1 MRSSTS
7 SRTCGDVP
15 PGVTSLTWPQAL
27 GWRMRR
33 QLLDPIGDEPVEGVV
48 RRLGAVQAQHDAA
61 TELSIRA
68 RRTSSE
74 HAEVTQALADG
85 RLIKTFAF
93 RGATHLMTAED
104 AGIYLALR
112 GSSRMW
118 ELPSWRA
125 YYGLEPAD
133 WPGLRGV
140 VREAL
145 ADGPLTRSELGAAV
159 TADRRFEHLG
169 FAFGEGSGT
178 LLKPLA
184 WLGEMSFG
192 LPRGRQSTFQ
202 RLDGNP
208 RWNGVPDVEAA
219 GPRAVEAYVGAYG
232 PTTPEHLRYWLGSGL
247 GAGGKRIQAWIDRL
261 GDRLTTVDVDGTAC
275 LVPREHLDELVAS
288 SPSDAVRLLPAY
300 DQWVLGPGTADATIV
315 PSARRALVSRGAA
328 VALVGGV
335 VAGTWSST
343 RPGIAVDWFPEAGRQ
358 PRDVVESEIA
368 RVGALLG

>member
-1 MRSSTS
+1 VSI
-7 SRTCGDVP
+7 G
-15 PGVTSLTWPQAL
+15 WPAAL
-27 GWRMRR
+27 AWRMRR
-33 QLLDPIGDEPVEGVV
+33 QLLDPIGDEPVEEVV

-61 TELSIRA
+61 SELTIRV

-74 HAEVTQALADG
+74 PAEVTQALADG

-104 AGIYLALR
+104 AGVYLALR
-112 GSSRMW
+112 ASSRMW

-133 WPGLRGV
+133 WPGLREV

-219 GPRAVEAYVGAYG
+219 GLRAVEAYVGAYG
-232 PTTPEHLRYWLGSGL
+232 PTTPDHLRYWLGSGL
-247 GAGGKRIQAWIDRL
+247 GAGGKRIQAWMDRL

-275 LVPREHLDELVAS
+275 LVPSEDLEELIAS
-288 SPSDAVRLLPAY
+288 SPSDTVRLLPAY

-315 PSARRALVSRGAA
+315 PPARRALVSRGAA
-328 VALVGGV
+328 VVLVGGV

-343 RPGIAVDWFPEAGRQ
+343 RPGIAVDWFPEAGDH

-368 RVGALLG
+368 RVRALLA